1 MASLNDIS
9 RVSPYPFVNLGAVAL
24 PIDGAMLVTSKTCKR
39 NFNRSS
45 VCRDHYAAISAAEVP
60 TMSCRACPFGLASVV
75 VRSQAGSFALTG
87 FVPFPRIG
95 GPNERVASRAERKH
109 HIAIDEVQR
118 AASALVAHERQFQDF
133 ERRMIERYS
142 MALHEIRKLNRTV
155 KQTAEGLCLDESPD
169 DPDNAD
175 PKVVRIWKASELMSS
190 QFDIIEILAN
200 ESVAQLPLNM
210 DMDVYRIFDKCVR
223 IFRTSSTGAI
233 HISTRAAAAMRIRAC
248 DKTFPII
255 PTVLIGNAIK
265 YSVRGTPI
273 HVEIRPTG
281 LGCAVRVENTT
292 MENAGL
298 TQDIFRRGVR
308 ASSDTDGSGNG
319 LYVARL
325 IATQHAASISMDTKP
340 LSGRQVQVA
349 FEVSFPR
356 TI

>member
-1 MASLNDIS
+1 
-9 RVSPYPFVNLGAVAL
+9 
-24 PIDGAMLVTSKTCKR
+24 
-39 NFNRSS
+39 
-45 VCRDHYAAISAAEVP
+45 
-60 TMSCRACPFGLASVV
+60 MSCVACPFGLASVL

-87 FVPFPRIG
+87 FVPFPRLG
-95 GPNERVASRAERKH
+95 GPNERVAARKERKH
-109 HIAIDEVQR
+109 HIAISEVQKT
-118 AASALVAHERQFQDF
+118 AAALVGHERQFQDF

-155 KQTAEGLCLDESPD
+155 KQTAEGLCLNESPD
-169 DPDNAD
+169 APDNAD
-175 PKVVRIWKASELMSS
+175 PRIVRIWKASELMSS

-223 IFRTSSTGAI
+223 IFRPSASGTIS
-233 HISTRAAAAMRIRAC
+233 ISTQATETLRIRAC

-265 YSVRGTPI
+265 YSLRGTPI
-273 HVEIRPTG
+273 HVEVRPTAR
-281 LGCAVRVENTT
+281 GCAVRVENTT
-292 MENAGL
+292 VENAGL
-298 TQDIFRRGVR
+298 TQDIFKRGVR

-325 IATQHAASISMDTKP
+325 VATQHSASISMDTKQ
-340 LSGRQVQVA
+340 LAGRHVHVT
-349 FEVSFPR
+349 FEVLFPR